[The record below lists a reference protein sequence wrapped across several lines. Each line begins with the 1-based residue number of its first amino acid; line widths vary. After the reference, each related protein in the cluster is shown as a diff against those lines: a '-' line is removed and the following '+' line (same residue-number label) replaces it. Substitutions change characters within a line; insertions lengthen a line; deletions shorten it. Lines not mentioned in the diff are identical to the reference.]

1 MVRGI
6 RGAIDVPENSRK
18 AIFDATTRLLRE
30 ILTRN
35 ELDTEAVASMFL
47 TTTPDLNADFPAY
60 AVRGNGLSSVPVLCA
75 SEIDVPG
82 AMPSLV
88 RILVHVNTDKKQG
101 EIAHVYLGRA
111 AKLRPDLAGEKDSP
125 GGVTE

>member
-6 RGAIDVPENSRK
+6 RGAIDVPANTRE
-18 AIFDATTRLLRE
+18 AIFQATTRLLRE

-35 ELDTEAVASMFL
+35 DLDTEAVASMFL

-60 AVRGNGLSSVPVLCA
+60 AVRGNGLSHVPVLCA

-88 RILVHVNTDKKQG
+88 RVLIHVNTGKKQN
-101 EIAHVYLGRA
+101 EIAHVYLGEA
-111 AKLRPDLAGEKDSP
+111 AKLRPDLAGGNNSHE
-125 GGVTE
+125 GVSE